1 MQINADNIG
10 HYVSTLEAKVQA
22 LEQAKEGTIAT
33 ERFYATRMSIS
44 EVARLHRVDPRTV
57 QYHVDRGAIE
67 KHPDSTDARTY
78 IRGSVALTLDFKQL
92 RIESRQH

>member
-1 MQINADNIG
+1 MTQLSALLIEQ
-10 HYVSTLEAKVQA
+10 YVSELEAKVRE
-22 LEQAKEGTIAT
+22 LEQIKAGAIAV

-78 IRGSVALTLDFKQL
+78 IRGSVALTLDFKKL
-92 RIESRQH
+92 RKDSRY